1 MVNIYSED
9 EIKLIK
15 ESGHITY
22 MCHQHMKE
30 FIKPGVTTKFLDEEA
45 GRYIVSQGGIPSC
58 LNYDGFPANICV
70 SVNDEVVHGYC

>member
-1 MVNIYSED
+1 MIKIYSDE

-30 FIKPGVTTKFLDEEA
+30 FIKPGVTTKFLDD
-45 GRYIVSQGGIPSC
+45 VSME
-58 LNYDGFPANICV
+58 
-70 SVNDEVVHGYC
+70 SVLIDSLRKAIL